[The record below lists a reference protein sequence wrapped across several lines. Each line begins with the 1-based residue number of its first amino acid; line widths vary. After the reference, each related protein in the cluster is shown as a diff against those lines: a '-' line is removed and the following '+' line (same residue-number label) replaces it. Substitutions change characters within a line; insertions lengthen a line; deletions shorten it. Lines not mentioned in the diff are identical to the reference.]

1 MKQLILIPLLSLA
14 AATTSMAANKKE
26 TAKTF
31 VTITQKD
38 GKTLGYSP
46 ASGVKIL
53 TVDGL
58 KFKDLNRNG
67 KLDKY
72 EDWRLPARERAIDL
86 AHQLSIEEIA
96 GLMLYSAHQA
106 IPANEQGFGA
116 GTYNGLPLSKSG
128 AKASDISDAQ
138 RTFLTNDYLRHV
150 LITTVQSPRIAAEWN
165 NNVQALCEGIGHGI
179 PANNSSDPRN
189 GTTSNTEYNAGA
201 GGSISLWPGQLG
213 LAATFD
219 PDVVK
224 EF

>member
-14 AATTSMAANKKE
+14 ASTICVAAKNEANK
-26 TAKTF
+26 AF
-31 VTITQKD
+31 VTITQKG

-106 IPANEQGFGA
+106 IPANEKGFGA

-128 AKASDISDAQ
+128 ACLLYTSDAA
-138 RTFLTNDYLRHV
+138 D
-150 LITTVQSPRIAAEWN
+150 E
-165 NNVQALCEGIGHGI
+165 
-179 PANNSSDPRN
+179 
-189 GTTSNTEYNAGA
+189 
-201 GGSISLWPGQLG
+201 
-213 LAATFD
+213 
-219 PDVVK
+219 
-224 EF
+224 